1 MAVDEGKASSSGKS
15 DSKDSGN
22 DNKDAA
28 GKTNDKSSDKT
39 KDKDA
44 KIDNGTT
51 GKSDDKSP
59 DKNKDKDAK
68 SDNGTTDKA
77 NDKSPDKTK
86 DKDAK
91 SDNSSQDKSKEK
103 EKEKEKEKVAKS
115 DNDTKEVRKLFDHHV
130 KAGDPHRIN
139 SGLSMENT
147 KNWFKQ
153 AEMINAKFGI
163 TEAAFEEAFKETAKG
178 EDKNQV
184 EFLEFIECIEMLA
197 DEISKTPQDLYN
209 QLLSAEKPAQTS

>member
-28 GKTNDKSSDKT
+28 GKTNDKSPDKT
-39 KDKDA
+39 D
-44 KIDNGTT
+44 
-51 GKSDDKSP
+51 
-59 DKNKDKDAK
+59 DKDAK
-68 SDNGTTDKA
+68 SGNGTTGKA

-103 EKEKEKEKVAKS
+103 DKEKEKEKERVAKS
-115 DNDTKEVRKLFDHHV
+115 DNDTKEVRKLFDFHV

-147 KNWFKQ
+147 KNWFTE
-153 AEMINAKFGI
+153 AEMINEEFGI
-163 TEAAFEEAFKETAKG
+163 TDAAFEEAFKATAKG
-178 EDKNQV
+178 EDRNQV

-209 QLLSAEKPAQTS
+209 QLLSAEKPAQS